1 MFYDQL
7 EMLCKKQG
15 ITISGLLKELNL
27 SMGNKHRWQNGATV
41 NSDILLNIALHFGVT
56 TDFLLTGENPQIS
69 PEDKNILELYHK
81 ADEIDKQTIN
91 NVLSRYK
98 EHNSKLSS
106 SQSEIS

>member
-1 MFYDQL
+1 MISRIKTL
-7 EMLCKKQG
+7 IKKQG
-15 ITISGLLKELNL
+15 KTIKEVEKDLNL
-27 SMGNKHRWQNGATV
+27 GNGSISKWDKSSPKLENILKIANYLNTSIDYLATGKE
-41 NSDILLNIALHFGVT
+41 I
-56 TDFLLTGENPQIS
+56 EIS